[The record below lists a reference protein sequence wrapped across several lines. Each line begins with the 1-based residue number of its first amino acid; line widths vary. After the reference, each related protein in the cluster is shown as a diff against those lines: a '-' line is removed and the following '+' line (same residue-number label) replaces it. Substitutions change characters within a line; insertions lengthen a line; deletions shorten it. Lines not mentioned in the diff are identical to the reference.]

1 MRELTFLSVYAQPL
15 MPPHRASST
24 SPLSSR
30 VFWVITL
37 FFCAIEVG
45 IVVQA
50 YGRHQEQAGLAG
62 QVALVH
68 QGTAITWHMAV
79 DATQPDPRHHWLESI
94 LHALRSGGA
103 VHTLENNLIYL
114 TPVEGAEARQALMEI
129 LARWGSFTRLNALGP
144 NSPAANSELRSLAPA
159 MTELGIRLSRQR
171 DDATRAAAT
180 LMTLALGTSIL
191 GFVAIGTLLLRHTR
205 QSERSG
211 RLLRSMMNQIGAG
224 VCILGS
230 TDKIADANRAA
241 CRMLGRPRKSLRGK
255 RLDEILTENDGVW
268 TGERPDGMPLAV
280 ERIPGTIEG
289 YKGPL
294 RIMTLLDVT
303 ARHLTA
309 ECLQHL
315 AHHDSL
321 TGLPNRSF
329 LEGHFKKELARSTET
344 GTILGVAVIDL
355 DGFKPVNDTYGH
367 AVGDALLVQIGQRLG
382 TALRISD
389 VIARTG
395 GDEFVGVFPDVN
407 NRDSLSFLGER
418 LLGVFAHPFEI
429 QEHTILMSGS
439 IGLAIAPD
447 DGTDQ
452 DSLLRAADAA
462 MYRAKQAG
470 KRGMQLS
477 AVATSGRAA

>member
-1 MRELTFLSVYAQPL
+1 MRELTNFCVCAQPL

-30 VFWVITL
+30 LFWVITL
-37 FFCAIEVG
+37 VFCAIE
-45 IVVQA
+45 IAILVQA
-50 YGRHQEQAGLAG
+50 YWRDQEQNNLAG

-68 QGTAITWHMAV
+68 QGAAITWHMAA
-79 DATQPDPRHHWLESI
+79 DPTQPDPRHRWLESV

-103 VHTLENNLIYL
+103 VHTLENTLVYL
-114 TPVEGAEARQALMEI
+114 PPVEGAEARQALTDI
-129 LARWGSFTRLNALGP
+129 LARWGSFTRLNTLGP
-144 NSPAANSELRSLAPA
+144 NSQAANSELRALAPA
-159 MTELGIRLSRQR
+159 MTELSTLLTRQR
-171 DDATRAAAT
+171 DDAARAATT
-180 LMTLALGTSIL
+180 LMTLALATSL
-191 GFVAIGTLLLRHTR
+191 TGFVAIGTLLLRHTR

-268 TGERPDGMPLAV
+268 TGERPDGMPIAV

-329 LEGHFKKELARSTET
+329 LESHFKKELARSQET

-429 QEHTILMSGS
+429 REHTITMSGS

-447 DGTDQ
+447 DGADQ

-477 AVATSGRAA
+477 AVDTSGRAA

>member
-1 MRELTFLSVYAQPL
+1 MRELTHFSVCAQPL
-15 MPPHRASST
+15 MPPSRAPST

-30 VFWVITL
+30 VFWLITL
-37 FFCAIEVG
+37 VFCAIEVG
-45 IVVQA
+45 ILIQA
-50 YGRHQEQAGLAG
+50 YWRDQEQNHLAG

-68 QGTAITWHMAV
+68 QGTAITWHMAA
-79 DATQPDPRHHWLESI
+79 DPIQPDPRHRWLDSV
-94 LHALRSGGA
+94 LRALRGGGT
-103 VHTLENNLIYL
+103 VLTLENTQVYL
-114 TPVEGAEARQALMEI
+114 PPVEGAEARQALTEI
-129 LARWGSFTRLNALGP
+129 LARWGSFTRLETLGP
-144 NSPAANSELRSLAPA
+144 NSQAANNELRALAPA
-159 MTELGIRLSRQR
+159 MTELSSLLTRQR
-171 DDATRAAAT
+171 DDAAQAATT
-180 LMTLALGTSIL
+180 LMTLALATSL
-191 GFVAIGTLLLRHTR
+191 AGFVAIGTLLLRHTR

-268 TGERPDGMPLAV
+268 TGERPDGMPIAV

-329 LEGHFKKELARSTET
+329 LENHFRKELSLSQET

-429 QEHTILMSGS
+429 REHTITMSGS

-447 DGTDQ
+447 DGADQ

-477 AVATSGRAA
+477 AVDTRGRAA